1 MYTVL
6 IDGVC
11 SLERVSVGR
20 ILFPPPL
27 LLSFSKLGSV
37 GKSMD
42 DQKVLSFSNGNGN
55 RNFNHA

>member
-27 LLSFSKLGSV
+27 LSFSELGSV

-55 RNFNHA
+55 RNSNHA

>member
-6 IDGVC
+6 IDGVY
-11 SLERVSVGR
+11 SLERVSGKD
-20 ILFPPPL
+20 IIS
-27 LLSFSKLGSV
+27 SFSSLSLSELGSV

-55 RNFNHA
+55 RNSNHA